1 MPAAYTSRVTM
12 RAVRDPGGSSYDAQ
26 SDSPPILEPSSAV
39 EPIVKRA
46 APPTWQRTFL
56 ALRHRDFAV
65 LMSSALIHMMVMQMG
80 MVAFGYMAYE
90 LSGSATALG
99 LMGLAWGIPMLTLS
113 LVGGV
118 VADRVPRRTIMMVTQ
133 ATIGTG
139 ALINAVLI
147 FTGTMQLW
155 HLFAVALIQGT
166 SFAFNMP
173 ARQALIAELVGQEDL
188 HNAIALNNANMNLNR
203 ILGPALA
210 GFLIATPAVGVGGV
224 FFLMATAYIVVI
236 ALIFQIRGGQKR
248 AGTSKRPPID
258 QLIEGLQ
265 FIRASPRLLTL
276 LSLGFIPML
285 LGMHYQMLMP
295 VFALG
300 LLKVGPEGL
309 GLLSMASGVGA
320 LVGSLAIAALGSFRG
335 QDRLQSML
343 GIGFGVS
350 LVGFALAPN
359 FVVSLG
365 VLVIV
370 GATSAAY
377 QSLNNTLVMENTPR
391 EFHGRVMSVYMMTFS
406 LMPLATVPI
415 GWLVDQIGARLT
427 VGTSGAL
434 LAIVVA
440 VIAFSSGLAAV
451 RKRRQN
457 AGDSANQAESAIA

>member
-1 MPAAYTSRVTM
+1 M
-12 RAVRDPGGSSYDAQ
+12 RAIREPGGASQGDP
-26 SDSPPILEPSSAV
+26 SDPPTVIETLSVPA
-39 EPIVKRA
+39 PIVARTT
-46 APPTWQRTFL
+46 PPSWQRTFL

-65 LMSSALIHMMVMQMG
+65 LMSSALLHMMVMQMG

-133 ATIGTG
+133 GTIGAG

-147 FTGTMQLW
+147 FTGYIQLW
-155 HLFAVALIQGT
+155 HLFAVALVQGT

-188 HNAIALNNANMNLNR
+188 PNAIALNNANMNLNR

-210 GFLIATPAVGVGGV
+210 GFLIATPAVGVAGV
-224 FFLMATAYIVVI
+224 FFLMASAYIVVI
-236 ALIFQIRGGQKR
+236 ALIFQIRGGQTR
-248 AGTSKRPPID
+248 AGTSKRPPLD

-320 LVGSLAIAALGSFRG
+320 LVGSLAIAALGSFKG

-350 LVGFALAPN
+350 LVGFALAPT
-359 FVVSLG
+359 FVVALA
-365 VLVIV
+365 VLLIV

-377 QSLNNTLVMENTPR
+377 QSLNNSLVMENTPR
-391 EFHGRVMSVYMMTFS
+391 EFHGRVISVYMMTFS

-415 GWLVDQIGARLT
+415 GWLVDQVGARLT
-427 VGTSGAL
+427 VGTTGAM
-434 LAIVVA
+434 LAIIVA
-440 VIAFSSGLAAV
+440 AIALANGLAAL
-451 RKRRQN
+451 RRRRQI
-457 AGDSANQAESAIA
+457 AAESAVT